1 MWGASYP
8 AGNKQTIGPVPSLV
22 DSAVRTALDQGG
34 IADITTT
41 GRVSG
46 RLHRIE
52 IYFHQF
58 DGELYLTG
66 RPGWKRDWMANIE
79 ANPEFTLHL
88 KWGVNADIAVRGAPE
103 PDREIRWRILF
114 RALTESWGSDP
125 ERVRGSLDRWVESA
139 PFIRFEPIDQV

>member
-8 AGNKQTIGPVPSLV
+8 AGNNQKIGPVPTLV
-22 DSAVRTALDQGG
+22 DSAVRTALNRGG
-34 IADITTT
+34 IADITTI

-46 RLHRIE
+46 RPHRIE

-79 ANPEFTLHL
+79 ASPEFTLHL
-88 KWGVNADIAVRGAPE
+88 KRGVSADIPVRGAPE
-103 PDREIRWRILF
+103 PDPDIRRTILF

-125 ERVRGSLDRWVESA
+125 ERVRESLDRWVESA

>member
-1 MWGASYP
+1 M
-8 AGNKQTIGPVPSLV
+8 IGPVPTFVNSP
-22 DSAVRTALDQGG
+22 VRTALNRGG
-34 IADITTT
+34 IADITTI

-46 RLHRIE
+46 RRHRIE

-58 DGELYLTG
+58 DGGLYLTG

-88 KWGVNADIAVRGAPE
+88 KRGISADIPVRGAPE
-103 PDREIRWRILF
+103 PDPELRRRILF

-125 ERVRGSLDRWVESA
+125 ERVRGSLDHWVESA